1 MANAAPALESFEA
14 TEANLV
20 KLERLW
26 SELQQLMPQGV
37 SFGANPEYE
46 NRARAY
52 DGILQALPKI
62 DGWKPASSAP
72 DLDDLAQNRFEAMDL
87 GELSAQVAVEKF
99 AEEPGRELREY
110 RFRLNMKRRA
120 LIRDALS
127 QLIDKVDAD
136 LRELRRKTGTVEAG
150 RKLDKA
156 DWDDLR
162 THLKEIEVL
171 LGSSVEK
178 PARWG
183 DLRRHASFAD
193 PHDLADIERM
203 DWPQAKQALRNGL
216 FGENEA
222 IPVNVSDLS
231 ELVAARPKGS
241 IATDLNWP
249 KLTDESFERLIFRLI
264 SDEVGYENPE
274 WLMHTR
280 APGRGRDL
288 SVIRVNTDALSGTV
302 RLRIIIQ
309 CKHWLSRSVNLS
321 EAAAAKDEMALW
333 ANPRIDLLILATSG
347 RFTADAVQWIETHN
361 AKGES
366 PRIEMWP
373 ESHLER
379 LLASRPG
386 LIAEFGLR

>member
-1 MANAAPALESFEA
+1 MANAAPESPLMAALESFEA

-171 LGSSVEK
+171 LGSRNPPAGAIYGDTHPLLIPMTSPTSRGWIGPRPSRLCGTGFSARTK
-178 PARWG
+178 PYR
-183 DLRRHASFAD
+183 ST
-193 PHDLADIERM
+193 
-203 DWPQAKQALRNGL
+203 
-216 FGENEA
+216 
-222 IPVNVSDLS
+222 S
-231 ELVAARPKGS
+231 
-241 IATDLNWP
+241 
-249 KLTDESFERLIFRLI
+249 LI
-264 SDEVGYENPE
+264 SRN
-274 WLMHTR
+274 WSRL
-280 APGRGRDL
+280 AQRD
-288 SVIRVNTDALSGTV
+288 
-302 RLRIIIQ
+302 
-309 CKHWLSRSVNLS
+309 RS
-321 EAAAAKDEMALW
+321 
-333 ANPRIDLLILATSG
+333 PPI
-347 RFTADAVQWIETHN
+347 
-361 AKGES
+361 
-366 PRIEMWP
+366 
-373 ESHLER
+373 
-379 LLASRPG
+379 
-386 LIAEFGLR
+386 